1 MGKGEKGLYKKI
13 LRYYTNTNVEA
24 SETKKPRNRKGA
36 WEGSERNFE
45 VFFVFS
51 KHVGRIKRTRNKVL
65 TTHTNKDSDFS
76 TV

>member
-1 MGKGEKGLYKKI
+1 MELGRDLNGI
-13 LRYYTNTNVEA
+13 L
-24 SETKKPRNRKGA
+24 K
-36 WEGSERNFE
+36 F
-45 VFFVFS
+45 FFVFS